1 MFRSYGRWPRS
12 VIFQDHALVVHTYL
26 LLFFPFPN
34 GNNVR
39 TFVDNL
45 LKLRNKRH
53 NSNLYQ
59 SVICISNLCLEVYND
74 QDKPMLCI
82 LFPPLLELRH
92 RQVVYPNWTRDRLTI
107 EAEAME
113 MLSPFWI
120 YKKLRWPVWTSARLR
135 HRPQGPPRC
144 PTNDVFRRELLTR
157 RALGTRLIKKHSQCQ
172 FGSQKTI
179 LVLK

>member
-1 MFRSYGRWPRS
+1 MFRSYGCWLRS
-12 VIFQDHALVVHTYL
+12 VIFRDHALVVHTYL

-59 SVICISNLCLEVYND
+59 SVICISNLCMKVCND
-74 QDKPMLCI
+74 QDKPMLRI

-120 YKKLRWPVWTSARLR
+120 PKSYADQFERRRDCCVIRVLIVHPRSQGLFGVGK
-135 HRPQGPPRC
+135 RPWERGW
-144 PTNDVFRRELLTR
+144 
-157 RALGTRLIKKHSQCQ
+157 
-172 FGSQKTI
+172 
-179 LVLK
+179 